1 MRNAPAYEVRKL
13 RKVYRVPGDADVL
26 ANSDISFTVEAGTAF
41 GLLGPNGAGKTTLVR
56 QLVGLL
62 EPTAGEVLLFGERVA
77 AGSGDTRVARHVSY
91 LPQGSLS
98 LGELKVGEALRWTAM
113 LRGCG
118 APTARNEAD
127 EIMATL
133 ELSDLVDRQ
142 LRRVSGGQRRLAQL
156 AMSLVGRCP
165 VVILDEPTADI
176 DPALRAR
183 IWSLLSQRAA
193 SGAAVIL
200 VTHDVS
206 EAEHVLDRV
215 AILDEGKVVAEGS
228 PASLKARL
236 SHRTRVDLVLAE
248 SAVFDVDQVTQ
259 LLGESATVDGRRVSA
274 WVPADEAIAML
285 EKVMASAG
293 SETFEDVHL
302 VTPTLE
308 DVYLQLSGHR
318 FEVTT

>member
-13 RKVYRVPGDADVL
+13 RKVYRVPSGNDVV
-26 ANSDISFTVEAGTAF
+26 ANDDISFTVEAGTAF

-62 EPTAGEVLLFGERVA
+62 EPSAGEVQLFGEKVLA
-77 AGSGDTRVARHVSY
+77 TGDTRVARHVSY

-118 APTARNEAD
+118 APTAHKEAD
-127 EIMATL
+127 EIMGVL

-165 VVILDEPTADI
+165 IVILDEPTADI

-183 IWSLLSQRAA
+183 IWSLLSERAA

-248 SAVFDVDQVTQ
+248 SAVFNADQVTQ
-259 LLGESATVDGRRVSA
+259 LLGDSATVEGRRVSA
-274 WVPADEAIAML
+274 WVAADEAIATL

-293 SETFEDVHL
+293 AETFEDVHL

-318 FEVTT
+318 FEVTR